1 MERGTV
7 KARSVLAKLGNR
19 GYRGVAKLEGK
30 MPGVWYQ
37 MAFVLLGKPSVDVI
51 DIARRR
57 SESSHLQHSCHHVY
71 SVYMSIS
78 TTADKIAAAA
88 RELLEK
94 EGAEAVSMRRVAGT
108 VGITPMAIYRHYPDR
123 EALLNAVANTG
134 FEELAASLKRR
145 RFRGKLEARL
155 LHMTNVY
162 LDHALQNP
170 RLFEL
175 MFLRKREGARV
186 YPQDFKARLSP
197 TANQLADLIEEG
209 MACGEL
215 LQGDLWEVV
224 FEMGAMSHG
233 LIMLY
238 LGGRMALS
246 PDQFRSFYQR
256 SFRRYIHGIL
266 A

>member
-1 MERGTV
+1 MWCGGR
-7 KARSVLAKLGNR
+7 
-19 GYRGVAKLEGK
+19 
-30 MPGVWYQ
+30 
-37 MAFVLLGKPSVDVI
+37 
-51 DIARRR
+51 
-57 SESSHLQHSCHHVY
+57 HVY
-71 SVYMSIS
+71 GVYMPAS
-78 TTADKIAAAA
+78 TTAYKIACAA

-94 EGAEAVSMRRVAGT
+94 EGSEALSMRRVAGA

-123 EALLNAVANTG
+123 EALLNAVANAG

-145 RFRGKLEARL
+145 RFRGKLETRM
-155 LHMTNVY
+155 LHMANIY

-186 YPQDFKARLSP
+186 YPQDFEARQSP
-197 TANQLADLIEEG
+197 TANQMADLVEEG

-215 LQGDLWEVV
+215 RRDNLWEVV

-238 LGGRMALS
+238 LGGRIALS
-246 PDQFRSFYQR
+246 PDQFRAFYQR

-266 A
+266 V